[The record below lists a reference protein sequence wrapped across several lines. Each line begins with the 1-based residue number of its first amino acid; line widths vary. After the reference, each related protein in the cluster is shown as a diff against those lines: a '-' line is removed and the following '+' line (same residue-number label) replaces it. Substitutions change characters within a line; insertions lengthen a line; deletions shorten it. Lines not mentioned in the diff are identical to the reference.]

1 MIYQYAAQY
10 ALKRPVAI
18 NVRLSEKR
26 PTNVLELNEVCM
38 KHNILD
44 LYIWLS
50 LRFPEWFVEHDKC
63 LEMKQQCIEFIE
75 GALEKEDL
83 GHKFCH
89 AAEYRMIRSKDQ
101 RRHDEHP
108 LPPVHFGDV
117 RQIASNLMKNYKHDE
132 LFVFPHQKPMAEW
145 SAVARPGRGRNDY
158 GDRNRRFAGKRNDSD
173 RSNPRGDAKQSSR
186 DHSWTKDS
194 YNNKRAGNNKWR
206 ENHSEHNSSPRG
218 SSSKKNEDTHLFNSK
233 EKVDPGKDIRT
244 RPISR
249 FDKCGESEDKKAISV
264 AE

>member
-50 LRFPEWFVEHDKC
+50 LRFPDWFVEHDKC

-117 RQIASNLMKNYKHDE
+117 RDIASNLMKNYRHNE

-145 SAVARPGRGRNDY
+145 APASRPGRGRNDFS
-158 GDRNRRFAGKRNDSD
+158 DRNRRFAGKRNDS
-173 RSNPRGDAKQSSR
+173 PRCDAKQSCG
-186 DHSWTKDS
+186 DQYWTKDS
-194 YNNKRAGNNKWR
+194 KRGGSKAKD
-206 ENHSEHNSSPRG
+206 NHNRHSSPRRA
-218 SSSKKNEDTHLFNSK
+218 SSSRKDDNRREQGGGNS
-233 EKVDPGKDIRT
+233 ENNDIPA
-244 RPISR
+244 RPIAR
-249 FDKCGESEDKKAISV
+249 FEKRDIAEDKKTIVV